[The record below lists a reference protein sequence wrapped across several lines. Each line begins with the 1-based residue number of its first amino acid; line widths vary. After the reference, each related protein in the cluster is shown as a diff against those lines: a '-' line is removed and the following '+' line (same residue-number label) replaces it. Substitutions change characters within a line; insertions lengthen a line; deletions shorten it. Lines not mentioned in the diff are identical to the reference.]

1 MTTSARAAK
10 PDKPDRKK
18 YGHTVNTTGPDLGIF
33 YLGSIIGGIAATR
46 ITEYLKPMQ
55 SCFLVS

>member
-18 YGHTVNTTGPDLGIF
+18 YGHTVNTMGPDLGIF
-33 YLGSIIGGIAATR
+33 YLSSIMGDITAAR
-46 ITEYLKPMQ
+46 LTEH
-55 SCFLVS
+55 